1 MAIEIR
7 ELACG
12 AVLLVE
18 PMAGVK
24 SCAMSWTLPA
34 GAAAEPDDKLGI
46 SGIAAEMAQRG
57 AGGRSSREHADA
69 LDAAGVGR
77 SLDAGVRTSRLSATL
92 VGQDLARAIP
102 LLADAVVRPNMD
114 EASFAPAKSLAL
126 QELDALTDD
135 PQEWAGVEAMARHL
149 PPPLNRST
157 YGTREGL
164 EACTHA
170 DAVAFIK
177 NGYVPHGSIIALAGD
192 VDPVLAKET
201 LDRALDGWTGK
212 AAEPMAQGTAERGQ
226 HHVDDDGAQVQI
238 MVVRD
243 APRDGTPEAACERL
257 ATAVL
262 SGGMSGRL
270 FTEVREK
277 RGLCYAVHAG
287 YTPERESGWI
297 SAYVGTT
304 PERAAES
311 LEVLRAELDR
321 MATEAGAPTQEE
333 LERARVG
340 LKSRIVFGGESTAA
354 RAGALAN
361 DYRKLARC
369 RTLEERVAE
378 IDAVTLDALRAHL
391 ASFDRGTPTVL
402 TLGQSLATQP
412 SRAEA

>member
-24 SCAMSWTLPA
+24 SCALSWTLLA
-34 GAAAEPDDKLGI
+34 GAAAEPESRLGVA
-46 SGIAAEMAQRG
+46 GIAAEMAQRG
-57 AGGRSSREHADA
+57 AGGLTSREHADA
-69 LDAAGVGR
+69 LDAAGVSR
-77 SLDAGVRTSRLSATL
+77 SLDTGVRTSRLSATF
-92 VGQDLARAIP
+92 VGQDLDRALP
-102 LLADAVVRPNMD
+102 LLADTIVRPNMD
-114 EASFAPAKSLAL
+114 EGAFAPAKSLAI

-135 PQEWAGVEAMARHL
+135 PQEWVGVEAMARHL

-157 YGTREGL
+157 YGTRAGL

-170 DAVAFIK
+170 DAVDFLK
-177 NGYVPHGSIIALAGD
+177 KGFVPRGSIIALAGD
-192 VDPVLAKET
+192 VDPLLAQET
-201 LDRALDGWTGK
+201 LNRALDGWAGK
-212 AAEPMAQGTAERGQ
+212 AAELMAGGAPERGN
-226 HHVDDDGAQVQI
+226 HHLDDDGAQVQI
-238 MVVRD
+238 MVVRQ

-277 RGLCYAVHAG
+277 RGLCYAVHAA
-287 YTPERESGWI
+287 YTPEREAGWV

-304 PERAAES
+304 PERASES

-321 MATEAGAPTQEE
+321 IATDDGSPTEE
-333 LERARVG
+333 EFERARVG
-340 LKSRIVFGGESTAA
+340 LKSRIVFGGESTGA

-378 IDAVTLDALRAHL
+378 IDAVTLDSLRAHL
-391 ASFDRGTPTVL
+391 AGFDRGTPTVV
-402 TLGQSLATQP
+402 TLGQSLSAQP
-412 SRAEA
+412 TGAEA

>member
-7 ELACG
+7 ELECG
-12 AVLLVE
+12 ALLLVE

-24 SCAMSWTLPA
+24 SCALNWTLPA
-34 GAAAEPDDKLGI
+34 GAAAEPQGKLGLA
-46 SGIAAEMAQRG
+46 GIVAEMVQRG
-57 AGGRSSREHADA
+57 AGGLNSRQHADA
-69 LDAAGVGR
+69 LDAAGVSR
-77 SLDAGVRTSRLSATL
+77 SLDTGVRTSRLGATF
-92 VGQDLARAIP
+92 VGQDLDKALP
-102 LLADAVVRPNMD
+102 LLADMIVRPAMD
-114 EASFAPAKSLAL
+114 RDAFDPAQSLAI

-149 PPPLNRST
+149 PAPLNRST

-170 DAVAFIK
+170 AAKDFLKAGF
-177 NGYVPHGSIIALAGD
+177 VPGGSLIALAGD
-192 VDPVLAKET
+192 VDPALAEDVLNS
-201 LDRALDGWTGK
+201 ALTGWSGE
-212 AAEPMAQGTAERGQ
+212 AGEPMATGQPQRGRA
-226 HHVDDDGAQVQI
+226 HVDDDGAQVQV
-238 MVVRD
+238 MVIRE

-287 YTPERESGWI
+287 YTSERETGWLT
-297 SAYVGTT
+297 AYVGTT

-311 LEVLRAELDR
+311 LEVLQAELDR
-321 MATEAGAPTQEE
+321 LATPDGAPTAEE
-333 LERARVG
+333 FERARVG
-340 LKSRIVFGGESTAA
+340 LKSRIVFGGESTGA
-354 RAGALAN
+354 RAGAMAS

-378 IDAVTLDALRAHL
+378 IDAVTLDGLCGYL
-391 ASFDRGTPTVL
+391 AKFERGEATVL
-402 TLGQSLATQP
+402 TLGQSLSNQP
-412 SRAEA
+412 AKAEA